1 LRYVLDASVAVRW
14 FIEEERHENA
24 EAVHRR
30 LVDAPQEFAVPELF
44 AYETFAALFRVH
56 PRPLKAFQEGILPIL
71 GSGILRYPMTDAI
84 AARAA
89 AHVEAGLTGYDACYA
104 ALAEELDAIWLTFD
118 GRAHARIRQK
128 SISVDLG
135 IGLPSGW

>member
-1 LRYVLDASVAVRW
+1 MRYVLDASVAVRW
-14 FIEEERHENA
+14 FIEEERHESA

-30 LVDAPQEFAVPELF
+30 IVDEPHNFAVPELF
-44 AYETFAALFRVH
+44 AYETFATLFRIH
-56 PRPLKAFQEGILPIL
+56 PRPLKAFQDGILPIL

-89 AHVEAGLTGYDACYA
+89 ELVKTGLTGYDACYA
-104 ALAEELDAIWLTFD
+104 ALAEELDALWLTFD
-118 GRAHARIRQK
+118 GRAHARIRHK

-135 IGLPSGW
+135 IGLPAGW

>member
-1 LRYVLDASVAVRW
+1 MRYVLDASVAVRW

-71 GSGILRYPMTDAI
+71 GSGILRYPMTDAV

-89 AHVEAGLTGYDACYA
+89 AHVEAGLTGYDGCYA

>member
-1 LRYVLDASVAVRW
+1 MRFVLDASVAVRW

-24 EAVHRR
+24 DAVHRR
-30 LVDAPQEFAVPELF
+30 LVDEPQEFAVPELF

-104 ALAEELDAIWLTFD
+104 ALAEELEAVWLTFD
-118 GRAHARIRQK
+118 GRAHARIRQEG
-128 SISVDLG
+128 ISVDLG

>member
-1 LRYVLDASVAVRW
+1 MRYVLDASVAVRW

-71 GSGILRYPMTDAI
+71 ASGILRYPMTDAI
-84 AARAA
+84 ASRAA
-89 AHVEAGLTGYDACYA
+89 AHIEAGLTGYDACYA
-104 ALAEELDAIWLTFD
+104 ALAEELESPRRESEAGTRRLRP
-118 GRAHARIRQK
+118 GRPRSSRMWFAC
-128 SISVDLG
+128 G
-135 IGLPSGW
+135 

>member
-1 LRYVLDASVAVRW
+1 MRYVLDASVAVRW

-44 AYETFAALFRVH
+44 ACETFAALFRVH

-89 AHVEAGLTGYDACYA
+89 AHIEAGLTGYDACYA